1 MSGQKSNT
9 PANLNE
15 LKIGAE
21 VTGKVKSIEL
31 YGALIETPFD
41 ANAMLHI
48 SQLGNAEVTSAGQVM
63 KVGDEIT
70 AYVIKLDKDA
80 GRIALSLVK
89 PPAVTWDTIQVGQM
103 FTGTVTRVEKYGAF
117 VDIGAERPGMVHVSE
132 MTNEYV
138 SSPSDVVK
146 VGQEVEV
153 RVLKINRRNRQIDL
167 SMKAAIEQNLVLDD
181 DDDEAPLTA
190 MELAF
195 RRAQQRDDAE
205 GKGNTS
211 REKESGAD
219 RHRQQQ
225 EDILARTLRNQ
236 QP

>member
-63 KVGDEIT
+63 NVGDEIT
-70 AYVIKLDKDA
+70 TYVIKLDKEA
-80 GRIALSLVK
+80 GRVALSLVK

-167 SMKAAIEQNLVLDD
+167 SMKVAIEENIVI
-181 DDDEAPLTA
+181 DDEDGAAPLTA

-205 GKGNTS
+205 GKDNEARQKAKDAG
-211 REKESGAD
+211 

-236 QP
+236 QS